1 MHKKAMQRDVVDIF
15 GSSNIDECVSIDEQK
30 QYFNL
35 WTESL
40 GE

>member
-1 MHKKAMQRDVVDIF
+1 MHKQAMQRDVVDIF